1 MKKLL
6 YMILFGLLF
15 LSGCEK
21 KTSDIAPAKLYEM
34 DGESTYS
41 GVSPG
46 MGKKNLLTRIK
57 IIRSKWLT
65 MILFPTTL

>member
-6 YMILFGLLF
+6 YIILFGLLF

-34 DGESTYS
+34 DGESTNN

-46 MGKKNLLTRIK
+46 DGKKEFIDAYQDYTIQVAYK
-57 IIRSKWLT
+57 
-65 MILFPTTL
+65 ILFPTTL